1 MFGIR
6 SIYILGVMELITGYQ
21 FPTKLAE
28 YQFPT
33 KINYQSNVNNN
44 KYKKISGYHY
54 KCFDA
59 NNENYPNENQCLF
72 YTGGSSAIP
81 SELYNSF
88 LSKLSSKDITV
99 NVVNTDI
106 KKNHILLKSITHNK
120 PTTIVAHSSGATEAL
135 DACNYLDNIKNVVL
149 MDPVDTRFF
158 SDENEKEKI
167 RPKYD
172 VERVLFLNAQKSYE
186 WRVFPFKIP
195 FIPLFSLPAEKVDVA
210 YRDIVSAKK
219 FGHAD
224 ILDYP
229 WGKIMHHTL
238 SEGLEDRDE
247 LKMEEYHE
255 WLADIVANYIIH
267 GNVTVSSN
275 IEYSTK

>member
-1 MFGIR
+1 
-6 SIYILGVMELITGYQ
+6 
-21 FPTKLAE
+21 
-28 YQFPT
+28 
-33 KINYQSNVNNN
+33 
-44 KYKKISGYHY
+44 
-54 KCFDA
+54 
-59 NNENYPNENQCLF
+59 
-72 YTGGSSAIP
+72 
-81 SELYNSF
+81 
-88 LSKLSSKDITV
+88 
-99 NVVNTDI
+99 
-106 KKNHILLKSITHNK
+106 
-120 PTTIVAHSSGATEAL
+120 
-135 DACNYLDNIKNVVL
+135 

-195 FIPLFSLPAEKVDVA
+195 FIPLFSLPVEKVDVA

-238 SEGLEDRDE
+238 SEGLEAVSYTHLRA
-247 LKMEEYHE
+247 HE
-255 WLADIVANYIIH
+255 TLLNIVCPIL
-267 GNVTVSSN
+267 
-275 IEYSTK
+275 IEKKK